1 MPRPR
6 PLPMLAALGWAACA
20 AGCQLPDAHPQAAQN
35 HPAYPPPGYW
45 QSAPG
50 TSGLP
55 GGQGYPQPSP
65 YGAPAPGT
73 VPTSSPPPVPP
84 QPVVQPA
91 APAANRPLLG
101 PLLGPLMWQAEVR
114 ALVSEL
120 ESQLTPEQQALVAG
134 IPMVFDPDPNNVNAF
149 AGCDD
154 SGAPFVAGTE
164 GLLETLDAIA
174 QTRATDELFGT
185 RTYDAYTA
193 AVTPQ
198 LASSPTASP
207 ALPPN
212 VIPLQFVVDAR
223 RVSRAHEMF
232 DEIAAFTFGHELAH
246 HYRGHTGCAHGQPS
260 HVAPAVSD
268 LRRIASSVIPLIN
281 QLNENEADQWGC
293 FDVLA
298 TGRARQATGLRW
310 TEEGGLWLFDF
321 FSRLDGAAGASPL
334 VGFLRTHPSPALRI
348 PLVQLD
354 ATTWRFQHP
363 G

>member
-1 MPRPR
+1 MRR
-6 PLPMLAALGWAACA
+6 RVHEEGRATKGHRSLATAALWLV
-20 AGCQLPDAHPQAAQN
+20 AGCQLPDAHPATAQTAPSGVF
-35 HPAYPPPGYW
+35 PAY
-45 QSAPG
+45 AP
-50 TSGLP
+50 
-55 GGQGYPQPSP
+55 PSP
-65 YGAPAPGT
+65 YLPPPYGVAATNTGEPAPQ
-73 VPTSSPPPVPP
+73 PPLTSAPP
-84 QPVVQPA
+84 QPGVTQPESG
-91 APAANRPLLG
+91 NRPLLG

-114 ALVSEL
+114 AVVSEL
-120 ESQLTPEQQALVAG
+120 EGNLTREQQTLVAG
-134 IPMVFDPDPNNVNAF
+134 IPMVFDPDPDNVNAF

-185 RTYDAYTA
+185 RTYDAYTG

-198 LASSPTASP
+198 LVSSQTASP
-207 ALPPN
+207 ALPLGI
-212 VIPLQFVVDAR
+212 IPLQLVVDAR

-268 LRRIASSVIPLIN
+268 LRRMASSVVPLIN

-321 FSRLDGAAGASPL
+321 FARLDGAAGANPL
-334 VGFLRTHPSPALRI
+334 VGFLRTHPAPALRI
-348 PLVQLD
+348 PLVQID
-354 ATTWRFQHP
+354 AAAWRFQHP